1 MRKWGI
7 ALAVFFLIMALL
19 IVSFNVPSSE
29 HTPNKTTPSCYVGV
43 SFCGNTSAE
52 AKILIDRVKTY
63 TNMFILQSGPVS
75 TNETATNEICNYAV
89 SAGLDI
95 MVYFGDLSYQTLT
108 ENLMWRIDWVNS
120 ARSMWGDHL
129 LGVYY
134 YDEPGGIFLD
144 TDKEAVGWPMP
155 ANYTYDLA
163 TQHFIQGFQSDK
175 GVTLLKDNSIPL
187 FVSDYALYW
196 FDYLLGYDVVLTQIG
211 WNHTLT
217 QDIALLRGAANVQN
231 KKWGAKI
238 TWKYDQPPY
247 LDSGTEIYTQ
257 MATVYEAGAKYVAIF
272 NYPQLDGNSYGV
284 MQDEH
289 FEALERFWNDIQSHK
304 LTQNSV
310 EVEAALVLPKNYGWG
325 MRNPDDIIWGFWGA
339 DEKSPQIWQISRQLL
354 SKYGLSLDI
363 IYDDSDYPFVG
374 KYNEVYLWNATL
386 PP

>member
-1 MRKWGI
+1 LRKWGI